1 MYRFWCDCLKQK
13 YSEQAKL
20 FSIDADSFIV
30 CTKTDN
36 IYQESAEDLKTR
48 FVNSNYE
55 LHRPLPKGKKIV
67 ELEATQLISNEI
79 IYLKKK

>member
-1 MYRFWCDCLKQK
+1 MYRFWYDYLKQK

-36 IYQESAEDLKTR
+36 IYKESAEDLETS
-48 FVNSNYE
+48 FDNSNYE
-55 LHRPLPKGKKIV
+55 LHRTLPKGKK
-67 ELEATQLISNEI
+67 LLD
-79 IYLKKK
+79 